1 MDETFPIELIV
12 FLVAGAG
19 FLVTL
24 AAMTIYYYVAQQS
37 KRRGKRPG
45 AVIQADLEAL
55 AEKWRSYRELGK
67 IVQKAATKSI
77 EKLNTTLTAV
87 EDKLASAE
95 TAQALPGQK
104 LSSPPKNQSAPSP
117 PPEAAISSLP
127 VSPQR
132 VLERPVT
139 GMPGRMLDPLNL
151 TDNIDQMVQQKLRE
165 RPDLA
170 GRRVRLANGRDGG
183 LRIYVD
189 DDVFE
194 AVSDITDFKVREIIR
209 DAIREWE
216 GV

>member
-12 FLVAGAG
+12 FLIAGIG
-19 FLVTL
+19 FLGTL
-24 AAMTIYYYVAQQS
+24 AATVIYYYVAQQS

-45 AVIQADLEAL
+45 AVIQADMEAL
-55 AEKWRSYRELGK
+55 AEKGRSYRELGK
-67 IVQKAATKSI
+67 VIQKAATKTI
-77 EKLNTTLTAV
+77 EQINTTLTSV
-87 EDKLASAE
+87 EDKLTQTE
-95 TAQALPGQK
+95 TPPEQR
-104 LSSPPKNQSAPSP
+104 LSSPPKNQDSLSP
-117 PPEAAISSLP
+117 PPESTLP
-127 VSPQR
+127 PLPARSQR

-139 GMPGRMLDPLNL
+139 GLPGRMLDPLNL

-170 GRRVRLANGRDGG
+170 GRRVRLANSLDGG

-194 AVSDITDFKVREIIR
+194 AVGDITDFKVREIIR

>member
-12 FLVAGAG
+12 FLVAGVG
-19 FLVTL
+19 FLGTL
-24 AAMTIYYYVAQQS
+24 AAMVVYYYVAQQS

-55 AEKWRSYRELGK
+55 AEKGRSYRELGK
-67 IVQKAATKSI
+67 VIQEAATKTI
-77 EKLNTTLTAV
+77 EQINTTITSV
-87 EDKLASAE
+87 GDKLTQTE
-95 TAQALPGQK
+95 TPPEQRSSLPI
-104 LSSPPKNQSAPSP
+104 KNQDTLRPP
-117 PPEAAISSLP
+117 PPESVLSPLP
-127 VSPQR
+127 ARPQR

-139 GMPGRMLDPLNL
+139 GLPGRMLDPLNL

-170 GRRVRLANGRDGG
+170 GRRVRLANSLDGG

-194 AVSDITDFKVREIIR
+194 AVGDITDFKVREIIR

>member
-12 FLVAGAG
+12 FLIAGSG

-24 AAMTIYYYVAQQS
+24 ATMTIYYYVAQQS
-37 KRRGKRPG
+37 KRRGKRPR

-55 AEKWRSYRELGK
+55 AEKGRSYRELGK
-67 IVQKAATKSI
+67 IVQKAATKTLES
-77 EKLNTTLTAV
+77 LNTTLTSV
-87 EDKLASAE
+87 EDKLASEE
-95 TAQALPGQK
+95 TTPGLLGQK
-104 LSSPPKNQSAPSP
+104 LSSPANNQSAPLP
-117 PPEAAISSLP
+117 PPESALPPLP
-127 VSPQR
+127 VRPQR

-151 TDNIDQMVQQKLRE
+151 TDNIDQMVQQKLRD

-170 GRRVRLANGRDGG
+170 GRRVRLGTGRDGG

-194 AVSDITDFKVREIIR
+194 AVGDITDFKVREIIR

>member
-1 MDETFPIELIV
+1 MDETFPIELII
-12 FLVAGAG
+12 FLIAGIG
-19 FLVTL
+19 FLGTL
-24 AAMTIYYYVAQQS
+24 AAMVIYYYVAQQS

-55 AEKWRSYRELGK
+55 AEKGRSYRELGK
-67 IVQKAATKSI
+67 VIQKAATKTI
-77 EKLNTTLTAV
+77 EQLNTTLTSV
-87 EDKLASAE
+87 EDKLTQTE
-95 TAQALPGQK
+95 TPPEQR
-104 LSSPPKNQSAPSP
+104 LSSPPKNQDTLRSPLP
-117 PPEAAISSLP
+117 PPESTLP
-127 VSPQR
+127 PLPARPQR

-139 GMPGRMLDPLNL
+139 GIPGRMLDPLNL

-170 GRRVRLANGRDGG
+170 GRRVRLANSLNGG

-189 DDVFE
+189 DDIFE
-194 AVSDITDFKVREIIR
+194 AVGDITDFKVREIIR